1 MWEFS
6 ILRAIGLV
14 AATWPFTLLR
24 LLVFLVTTAAFVAAT
39 STGAG
44 IGWGVGHVGDA
55 DFRHMATFW
64 GGVIGFGGASLVL
77 WGFREYF
84 TWMVVA
90 GHVAALAALF
100 DERPM
105 PSGRAQIAAA
115 IEMVKSRF
123 GEVHALF
130 LLDQAI
136 KAAVG
141 SVTRLF
147 DGVAAFTGLP
157 GLEGLVRLAGAVLRM
172 STTFLDEL
180 VLARAL
186 LTRSDDAW
194 GNARS
199 SVVLYAQNAGPILKN
214 AVWLTLFRFIGTI
227 VLFVVLI
234 GPAGALV
241 WFAPG
246 AATGWAMLAAL
257 GLALGLRA
265 AVLDPFC
272 IACLMQAWFARIEGE
287 TPDPAWE
294 ARLDEASKPFREMG
308 ARARAAFGA

>member
-6 ILRAIGLV
+6 ILRSIGLV

-24 LLVFLVTTAAFVAAT
+24 LLAFVAASAAFVAAT

-55 DFRHMATFW
+55 EFRAAATFW
-64 GGVIGFGGASLVL
+64 GGAIGFGAASFAL
-77 WGFREYF
+77 WGLREYF

-90 GHVAALAALF
+90 GHVAALSAAF
-100 DERPM
+100 EGRPL

-115 IEMVKSRF
+115 IAMARQRF

-130 LLDQAI
+130 LFDQTI
-136 KAAVG
+136 KAAVRA
-141 SVTRLF
+141 VTRLLGEF
-147 DGVAAFTGLP
+147 TAFGGLS
-157 GLEGLVRLAGAVLRM
+157 GLEGPARLLGAVLRM

-186 LTRSDDAW
+186 ITRSDDAW

-199 SVVLYAQNAGPILKN
+199 SVVLYAQNAGAILKN
-214 AVWLTLFRFIGTI
+214 AAWLTLFRFLGTI
-227 VLFVVLI
+227 VLFVAAI

-246 AATGWAMLAAL
+246 RATGWAMLAAL

-272 IACLMQAWFARIEGE
+272 IASLMQAWFARIEGE
-287 TPDPAWE
+287 TPDPVWE
-294 ARLDEASKPFREMG
+294 ARLDEASKPFRDLG
-308 ARARAAFGA
+308 ARSGFGA